1 MSPKYRPSSRILCPN
16 TAAAVP
22 RVIGRGPGTPT
33 GGPGRRVA
41 LRVFKFKFRVPGA
54 GPLKLATSEAQRR
67 RPPRPTQGARGRPR
81 PLAGRPSRNSGR
93 QPEARRVR

>member
-1 MSPKYRPSSRILCPN
+1 MNEPKIPAFLTYSVSQS
-16 TAAAVP
+16 AAAVP

-67 RPPRPTQGARGRPR
+67 RPGPARAGGPGPGAAA
-81 PLAGRPSRNSGR
+81 AGRKAVS
-93 QPEARRVR
+93 E